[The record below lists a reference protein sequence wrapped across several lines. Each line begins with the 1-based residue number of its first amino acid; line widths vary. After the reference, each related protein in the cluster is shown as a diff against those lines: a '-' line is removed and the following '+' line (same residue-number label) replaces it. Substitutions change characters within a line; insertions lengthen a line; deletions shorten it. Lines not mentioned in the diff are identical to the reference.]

1 MEYITD
7 KYIKDNMVESREY
20 QKDLIVNSI
29 NQNSLIVL
37 PTGLG
42 KTTVALG
49 IISHFMEHKPGMI
62 LFLAPTKILTNQHYM
77 FLSETLE
84 IFDIKVITGEDH
96 ELKRKKWWNN
106 NTIICATPE
115 IARNDLKRGFYDI
128 NNISLVIFDEAHR
141 GVGSYAYSTIANQI
155 TNNST
160 RIIGMTATLP
170 SKMEQVKE
178 IKNNLKIDKILA
190 KTDTS
195 KDVKPYIQETKINY
209 IKIDLTEEM
218 KVIQDYLH
226 NALKARYV
234 ILKQRLDIKYETLS
248 SLLRCKNYV
257 RFNAKDLSGIFYSAI
272 SLHYAINMYEV
283 YGTSA
288 FLRFM
293 ERTEKKTPY
302 SSLFKDQDVILAIEN
317 AILLQDK
324 KQEHPKLDEL
334 LKYIPK
340 NERVLIFTSYR
351 DSVDVIHDKLKE
363 LDISVDKLI
372 GKSGK
377 SGLKQNKQVEIV
389 NKFREREIQVLV
401 STRVGE
407 EGLDITDVNWVIFFD
422 NVPSSIRY
430 IQRKGRTG
438 RKKLGNLLVFITK
451 NTIDEVYA
459 RIGHQKI
466 KQAKDISKKL
476 NSL

>member
-7 KYIKDNMVESREY
+7 KYIKDNLIESRDY
-20 QKDLIVNSI
+20 QKDLITNSI

-49 IISHFMEHKPGMI
+49 IISHFMKNKLGTI
-62 LFLAPTKILTNQHYM
+62 LFLAPTKVLANQHYT

-106 NTIICATPE
+106 NSIICATPE
-115 IARNDLKRGFYDI
+115 IARNDLKREFYDI

-141 GVGSYAYSTIANQI
+141 GVGGYSYCSIANHV
-155 TNNST
+155 NNNT

-170 SKMEQVKE
+170 SQIAQVKA
-178 IKNNLKIDKILA
+178 IKNNLKIEKILE

-195 KDVKPYIQETKINY
+195 KDVKPYIQDTNVNY
-209 IKIDLTEEM
+209 IKVDLTPEM
-218 KVIQDYLH
+218 KIIQDYLH
-226 NALKARYV
+226 NALKARYA
-234 ILKQRLDIKYETLS
+234 ILKPRLNIKYEALS
-248 SLLRCKNYV
+248 SLLRHKTYV
-257 RFNAKDLSGIFYSAI
+257 RLNARDLSGPFYSAI
-272 SLHYAINMYEV
+272 TLHYAINMYEV
-283 YGTSA
+283 YGVSA

-293 ERTEKKTPY
+293 ERSEKKNPHST
-302 SSLFKDQDVILAIEN
+302 LFKDPNIIHAIEN
-317 AILLQDK
+317 AIIMQNK
-324 KQEHPKLDEL
+324 GQEHPKLDEL
-334 LKYIPK
+334 LKHIPK
-340 NERVLIFTSYR
+340 DERVLIFTSYR
-351 DSVDVIHDKLKE
+351 DSVDIIYDKLKE
-363 LDISVDKLI
+363 QGISVDKLI

-377 SGLKQNKQVEIV
+377 SGLKQNKQVEMV
-389 NKFREREIQVLV
+389 NRFRDNQIQVLI

-407 EGLDITDVNWVIFFD
+407 EGLDITDVNWVMFFD

-438 RKKLGNLLVFITK
+438 RKKLGNLLVFIAK

-459 RIGHQKI
+459 RIGQQKI
-466 KQAKDISKKL
+466 KQAKNMSKKL

>member
-7 KYIKDNMVESREY
+7 KYIKDNIVESREY

-49 IISHFMEHKPGMI
+49 IISHFMKHKQGMV
-62 LFLAPTKILTNQHYM
+62 LFLAPTKVLANQHYT

-96 ELKRKKWWNN
+96 ELKRKKWWNSN
-106 NTIICATPE
+106 SIICATPE
-115 IARNDLKRGFYDI
+115 IARNDLKREFYDI
-128 NNISLVIFDEAHR
+128 NDVSLVIFDEAHR
-141 GVGSYAYSTIANQI
+141 GVGGYAYSSIANRI
-155 TNNST
+155 NNNT

-170 SKMEQVKE
+170 SRIEQVKE
-178 IKNNLKIDKILA
+178 IKKNLKIDKILA

-195 KDVKPYIQETKINY
+195 KDVKPYIKDTKITY
-209 IKIDLTEEM
+209 IKIDLTAEM

-226 NALKARYV
+226 DALKARYE
-234 ILKQRLDIKYETLS
+234 ILKPRLNIKYETLS
-248 SLLRCKNYV
+248 SLLRCKTYV
-257 RFNAKDLSGIFYSAI
+257 QFNARDLSGTYYSAI

-293 ERTEKKTPY
+293 ERSKKKTPY
-302 SSLFKDQDVILAIEN
+302 SSLFKDPNIISAIEN
-317 AILLQDK
+317 AVLMQDK
-324 KQEHPKLDEL
+324 NQEHPKLDEL

-340 NERVLIFTSYR
+340 DERVLIFTSYR

-363 LDISVDKLI
+363 LGISVDKLI

-389 NKFREREIQVLV
+389 NKFRDRQIQVLI

-459 RIGHQKI
+459 RIGQQKI

-476 NSL
+476 DSL